1 MHNRLLPD
9 VRSIILKQR
18 LFASGHADPE
28 ACRVRGRLASIRSGW
43 NDMACST
50 IEVISR
56 AAGSMRIVLTLTL
69 WFAPHAFITE

>member
-28 ACRVRGRLASIRSGW
+28 ACRARGRLASIAMGLV
-43 NDMACST
+43 DG
-50 IEVISR
+50 R
-56 AAGSMRIVLTLTL
+56 AGGFGRLSV
-69 WFAPHAFITE
+69 